1 MKLRGSIILLFF
13 SSLFL
18 SNTALATDN
27 TEASATPEN
36 ETLLATQSEEEAT
49 SDQEGESVTVEEEA
63 EEEESGSI
71 LGPVS
76 VNASVT
82 NIVSMGTLFRDQYT
96 VTNYDLLSFGMG
108 ASYSSPV
115 EGLGFSLGM
124 GFSKYLTEAGGS
136 IYQREARFGDMSAGM
151 SYGPIFSTERGLSMS
166 GSMGWTIP
174 TSRASR
180 FEGLRTGVSTGLSFS
195 RSFGSLSLSYSFGFY
210 KNFHRATSITVD
222 CSDIEQGCL
231 VSNDSGETKGSDEV
245 VLDIIAREGGTE
257 NIDSDTIALDT
268 GVLGSFGFSNSFSMG
283 YSWFPGFST
292 RISLGLSDNFTY
304 DNGTITTRDEY
315 TSPNAITGRG
325 HSQGM
330 SGSLSA
336 SYAFLDHFSL
346 SLGFSTGQS
355 PLTSDNRRLRFPFW
369 DLETGNMS
377 RTSTSLTLAGSY

>member
-1 MKLRGSIILLFF
+1 
-13 SSLFL
+13 
-18 SNTALATDN
+18 
-27 TEASATPEN
+27 
-36 ETLLATQSEEEAT
+36 
-49 SDQEGESVTVEEEA
+49 
-63 EEEESGSI
+63 
-71 LGPVS
+71 
-76 VNASVT
+76 
-82 NIVSMGTLFRDQYT
+82 
-96 VTNYDLLSFGMG
+96 
-108 ASYSSPV
+108 
-115 EGLGFSLGM
+115 
-124 GFSKYLTEAGGS
+124 
-136 IYQREARFGDMSAGM
+136 
-151 SYGPIFSTERGLSMS
+151 MS

-222 CSDIEQGCL
+222 CTDIEQGCL
-231 VSNDSGETKGSDEV
+231 VSNDSGETKGSDDV

-268 GVLGSFGFSNSFSMG
+268 GVLGSFGFSNSLSMG

-292 RISLGLSDNFTY
+292 RVSLGFSDNFTY
-304 DNGTITTRDEY
+304 DNGTITTQDEF

-336 SYAFLDHFSL
+336 SYSFLDHFSL